1 MTLRSFMMISWSAL
15 LLLLPLVS
23 ASVLQLRATTVC
35 GQYDTVA
42 AGSYTLYT
50 DLWGEGGAT
59 SGSQCSTL
67 ESVDGDTVAWSTEWT
82 WTGGTGIKSFSNI
95 QLDVGIN
102 QQLSAITTM
111 PVRFP

>member
-1 MTLRSFMMISWSAL
+1 MISCSAL

-23 ASVLQLRATTVC
+23 ASALQRRATTLC
-35 GQYDTVA
+35 GQYDSVTS
-42 AGSYTLYT
+42 GSYTLFT

-67 ESVDGDTVAWSTEWT
+67 ESVNGDTVVWSTEWS

-95 QLDVGIN
+95 QLNAGIN